1 MISKTISQCYAN
13 ENCSFKRRNKRERGN
28 DMEQLPPKPVSIT
41 KLLLERLFQAPDV
54 NTYLRDNAS
63 LMSMP
68 SFDRFICALSE
79 ELCVS
84 RAKVIAKSAIPRNY
98 AYQLFNGIRKP
109 SRDKVIQLAFGFGLD
124 VDSTQ
129 ELLKIARQAPLYPR
143 IPRDIVI
150 LRCLYEKRCVAE
162 VQQALDSMGFS
173 LLGRED
179 RNE

>member
-1 MISKTISQCYAN
+1 
-13 ENCSFKRRNKRERGN
+13 
-28 DMEQLPPKPVSIT
+28 MEQLTPKPASIT

-54 NTYLRDNAS
+54 NTYLRDNAP
-63 LMSMP
+63 LMSIP
-68 SFDRFICALSE
+68 TFDRFICALCE

-109 SRDKVIQLAFGFGLD
+109 SRDKVLQLAFGFGLD
-124 VDSTQ
+124 VESTQ

-150 LRCLYEKRCVAE
+150 LRCLYENRSILDA
-162 VQQALDSMGFS
+162 QQALDNMGLM

>member
-1 MISKTISQCYAN
+1 
-13 ENCSFKRRNKRERGN
+13 
-28 DMEQLPPKPVSIT
+28 MEQLPPKPTSIT
-41 KLLLERLFQAPDV
+41 KLLLERLFLAPDV
-54 NTYLRDNAS
+54 KTYLHDNAP

-68 SFDRFICALSE
+68 PFDRFICALCE
-79 ELCVS
+79 ELSIS
-84 RAKVIAKSAIPRNY
+84 RAKVIATSTIPRNY

-129 ELLKIARQAPLYPR
+129 ELLKIARQAPLYPK

-150 LRCLYEKRCVAE
+150 LRCLYEKRSVLQA
-162 VQQALDSMGFS
+162 QNALDSMGLM

>member
-1 MISKTISQCYAN
+1 M
-13 ENCSFKRRNKRERGN
+13 ER
-28 DMEQLPPKPVSIT
+28 LPPKPVNIT

-54 NTYLRDNAS
+54 KTYLRDNAP

-68 SFDRFICALSE
+68 PFDRFICALCE

-84 RAKVIAKSAIPRNY
+84 RATVIAKSSIPRNY
-98 AYQLFNGIRKP
+98 AYQLFNGSRKP
-109 SRDKVIQLAFGFGLD
+109 SRDKVLQLAFGFGLD
-124 VDSTQ
+124 VESTQ
-129 ELLKIARQAPLYPR
+129 ELLKIARQAPLYPK

-150 LRCLYEKRCVAE
+150 LRCLYEKRSVI
-162 VQQALDSMGFS
+162 VTQQALDSMGLT

>member
-1 MISKTISQCYAN
+1 
-13 ENCSFKRRNKRERGN
+13 
-28 DMEQLPPKPVSIT
+28 MEQLTPKPASIT

-54 NTYLRDNAS
+54 NTYLRDNAP

-68 SFDRFICALSE
+68 PFDRFICALCE
-79 ELCVS
+79 ELSIS
-84 RAKVIAKSAIPRNY
+84 RAKVITKSDIPRNY

-129 ELLKIARQAPLYPR
+129 ELLKVARQAPLYPK

-150 LRCLYEKRCVAE
+150 LRCLYEKRSVIE
-162 VQQALDSMGFS
+162 VQQTLSSMGLM

-179 RNE
+179 KYE

>member
-1 MISKTISQCYAN
+1 MK
-13 ENCSFKRRNKRERGN
+13 
-28 DMEQLPPKPVSIT
+28 
-41 KLLLERLFQAPDV
+41 
-54 NTYLRDNAS
+54 TYLHDNAP

-68 SFDRFICALSE
+68 PFDRFICALCE
-79 ELCVS
+79 ELSIS
-84 RAKVIAKSAIPRNY
+84 RAKVIATSTIPRNY

-129 ELLKIARQAPLYPR
+129 ELLKIARQAPLYPK

-150 LRCLYEKRCVAE
+150 LRCLYEKRSVLQA
-162 VQQALDSMGFS
+162 QQALDSMGLM

>member
-1 MISKTISQCYAN
+1 
-13 ENCSFKRRNKRERGN
+13 
-28 DMEQLPPKPVSIT
+28 MEQLTPKPASIT

-54 NTYLRDNAS
+54 NTYLRDNAP

-68 SFDRFICALSE
+68 PFDRFICALCE

-84 RAKVIAKSAIPRNY
+84 RAKVIAKSDIPRNY

-129 ELLKIARQAPLYPR
+129 ELLKVARQAPLYPK

-150 LRCLYEKRCVAE
+150 LRCLYEKRSVLE
-162 VQQALDSMGFS
+162 TQQSLDRMGLM

>member
-1 MISKTISQCYAN
+1 
-13 ENCSFKRRNKRERGN
+13 
-28 DMEQLPPKPVSIT
+28 MEQLPPKPTSIT

-54 NTYLRDNAS
+54 KTYLHDNAP

-68 SFDRFICALSE
+68 PFDRFICALCE
-79 ELCVS
+79 ELSIS
-84 RAKVIAKSAIPRNY
+84 RAKVIAASAIPRNY

-129 ELLKIARQAPLYPR
+129 ELLKIARQAPLYPK

-150 LRCLYEKRCVAE
+150 LRCLYEKRSVLQA
-162 VQQALDSMGFS
+162 QHALDSMGLM

>member
-1 MISKTISQCYAN
+1 
-13 ENCSFKRRNKRERGN
+13 
-28 DMEQLPPKPVSIT
+28 MEQLPPKPTSIT

-54 NTYLRDNAS
+54 KTYLHDNAP

-68 SFDRFICALSE
+68 PFDRFICALCE
-79 ELCVS
+79 ELSIS
-84 RAKVIAKSAIPRNY
+84 RAKVIATSAIPRNY

-129 ELLKIARQAPLYPR
+129 ELLKIARQAPLYPK

-150 LRCLYEKRCVAE
+150 LRCLYEKRNVLQA
-162 VQQALDSMGFS
+162 QHALDSMGLM